1 MPLSLIAYCL
11 LVAGLFVGALAACAT
26 GVVLV
31 REAPHTANVGAIERT
46 GHLAILFGLL
56 VLALAVAALM
66 LGEPHLA
73 VR

>member
-1 MPLSLIAYCL
+1 MPLSIIAYCL
-11 LVAGLFVGALAACAT
+11 LVAVMLVVSIGACVT

-31 REAPHTANVGAIERT
+31 REAPHTANVAVLERT
-46 GHLAILFGLL
+46 GQLVFLFGLL